1 MIDLTPA
8 GAANATAVGLSGA
21 QQLGTVGFPSNVT
34 PGTIENH
41 VVLWSGGADA
51 FTDLGVGT
59 ATAVGDGQQVGFDA
73 FGQAALWTGTPE
85 SFVNLT
91 PAG

>member
-21 QQLGTVGFPSNVT
+21 QQLGNAGFPSAVT

-41 VVLWSGGADA
+41 AVLWSGGADG
-51 FTDLGVGT
+51 FTDLGAGT
-59 ATAVGDGQQVGFDA
+59 ATAVGDGQQVA
-73 FGQAALWTGTPE
+73 SPRSGTRCSGRARPRA
-85 SFVNLT
+85 SSS
-91 PAG
+91 